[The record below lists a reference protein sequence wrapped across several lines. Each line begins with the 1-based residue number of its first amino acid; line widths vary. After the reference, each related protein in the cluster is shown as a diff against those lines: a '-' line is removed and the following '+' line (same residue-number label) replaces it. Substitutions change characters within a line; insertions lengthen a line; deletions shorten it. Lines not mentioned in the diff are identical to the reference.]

1 MQNKLIERNIEKVI
15 NHCGQLKNNEKV
27 LILFD
32 IKTLPIAKI
41 FEKICK
47 KYTGNLILQ
56 KIKLEKV
63 HGIEPPKKVSE
74 LMSISDLII
83 GLTSMSIIHTSSRKK
98 ASEKGARYL
107 SLPLYNFN
115 ILKNKAFRTDFKK
128 IINFAKKIKK
138 IFSNGKKI
146 KVLNNAGT
154 NIILNIKTR
163 HANDAPGICYK
174 KGTVASPPDAE
185 VNIAPIENS
194 TGKIVVDGCIPIKK
208 IGVFKKNEKIT
219 LEIKKG
225 KISKIYGKKAN
236 ILRKVYSNQKSEKAK
251 IIGEFG
257 IGLNPNAKMCGE
269 MLVDEGILG
278 TVHFGMGLST
288 EGGKNKTP
296 FHLDHIILKPNVFV
310 DSKKIINNG
319 KIII

>member
-1 MQNKLIERNIEKVI
+1 M
-15 NHCGQLKNNEKV
+15 
-27 LILFD
+27 
-32 IKTLPIAKI
+32 
-41 FEKICK
+41 
-47 KYTGNLILQ
+47 
-56 KIKLEKV
+56 
-63 HGIEPPKKVSE
+63 
-74 LMSISDLII
+74 
-83 GLTSMSIIHTSSRKK
+83 
-98 ASEKGARYL
+98 L
-107 SLPLYNFN
+107 S
-115 ILKNKAFRTDFKK
+115 
-128 IINFAKKIKK
+128 
-138 IFSNGKKI
+138 
-146 KVLNNAGT
+146 VAG
-154 NIILNIKTR
+154 
-163 HANDAPGICYK
+163 Y
-174 KGTVASPPDAE
+174 SQ
-185 VNIAPIENS
+185 
-194 TGKIVVDGCIPIKK
+194 PIKK